1 MSSFSV
7 RVLLLSVSNMTTT
20 FGGTWHWPSSPPQW
34 PDLVTLTPG
43 PVTNV
48 SPRQCSMAP
57 WSRNAMGYRHVKAI
71 FVLRV
76 ESAFKQV

>member
-20 FGGTWHWPSSPPQW
+20 FGGTWHGPSSPPPW
-34 PDLVTLTPG
+34 PDLDTLTPG

-48 SPRQCSMAP
+48 HHGPMVS
-57 WSRNAMGYRHVKAI
+57 
-71 FVLRV
+71 
-76 ESAFKQV
+76 